1 MTRIPFTKMHG
12 CGNDYIYVNAMLH
25 PIKDPAAAARLWS
38 DRHKGIGS
46 DGLVLIDRSPVP
58 EADFSMRIF
67 NADGS
72 EAMMCGNA
80 SRCIGKY
87 LYERGITTQT
97 QIRLLTLSGVKV
109 LELHVSGSA
118 VVTDPTPNPSPTGVG
133 NTAALSSP
141 TGAGNTAALPSL
153 QGEGSGVGSVTRSA
167 TDITELCSRLNI
179 ALFDADGTK
188 VKTVA
193 QKEGDANYGTVGLS
207 LAAGTYRLVVIA
219 HNGEGSATITSEEK
233 VTFPNNKVTD
243 TFYYYGDLV
252 VTSEKQSYDLT
263 LTRAVAMFR
272 LVLTDESIPA
282 TVAKM
287 KFYYLGGSSTF
298 SPKDGYGC
306 VNSKQTE
313 IRPMADDG
321 IYEIYTLPHTEDDV
335 LTKLTVT
342 ALDAND
348 NIIKETV
355 FEDIPVT
362 RNQVTRYTG
371 SFFGNSG
378 GESGSGDFRMN
389 ADPDWDAVN
398 SFTF

>member
-1 MTRIPFTKMHG
+1 MILSFYSLLFFLTLGMASCEKPIIVSEDIPNEKEANVILHFTQYEWTEQREPFELARRWPSRDGQRRSQQEPFTR
-12 CGNDYIYVNAMLH
+12 A
-25 PIKDPAAAARLWS
+25 
-38 DRHKGIGS
+38 
-46 DGLVLIDRSPVP
+46 
-58 EADFSMRIF
+58 
-67 NADGS
+67 
-72 EAMMCGNA
+72 
-80 SRCIGKY
+80 
-87 LYERGITTQT
+87 
-97 QIRLLTLSGVKV
+97 
-109 LELHVSGSA
+109 
-118 VVTDPTPNPSPTGVG
+118 
-133 NTAALSSP
+133 
-141 TGAGNTAALPSL
+141 
-153 QGEGSGVGSVTRSA
+153 A

-272 LVLTDESIPA
+272 LVLTDEEIPA

-287 KFYYLGGSSTF
+287 KFYYTGGSSTF
-298 SPKDGYGC
+298 SPRDGYGC

-313 IRPMADDG
+313 VRPTAADG
-321 IYEIYTLPHTEDDV
+321 IYEIYTLPHTEDDL

-348 NIIKETV
+348 NIIQEKV

-378 GESGSGDFRMN
+378 GETGSGDFHMT
-389 ADPDWDAVN
+389 ADPDWDSVN